1 MLATKFIIQIS
12 ALLMLDSIPTPT
24 IMLSYTGIALGMTG
38 LVAKP
43 AASIL
48 EVAGKTAQS
57 IRNRSKLPHMGSQR
71 YRVRLPRSLSRE
83 SPLKPYSW
91 EEAVGTSV
99 LRHPEKSTK
108 LGDETLVSCKAL
120 KQGGKFVI
128 ITDALILLVSCSSLI
143 HLGKPDFQGVPA
155 NPDWVIEVEIGTD
168 SIIHVTNDEDVV
180 HIVGT
185 NVDSFFRNCK
195 HQQKHVHWSG
205 GKPFKSSDTLPL
217 FQTDLECA
225 GKEEANDLLQLVQ
238 STMEKVKDQDRG
250 RTWILHQSNLR

>member
-1 MLATKFIIQIS
+1 M
-12 ALLMLDSIPTPT
+12 
-24 IMLSYTGIALGMTG
+24 MLSYAGIALGMTG

-57 IRNRSKLPHMGSQR
+57 IRNRSKLPHTGSQR
-71 YRVRLPRSLSRE
+71 YRVRLPRPLSRE
-83 SPLKPYSW
+83 TPLKPYSW

-99 LRHPEKSTK
+99 LRHPEKITQCR
-108 LGDETLVSCKAL
+108 DESLVSCKAL

-128 ITDALILLVSCSSLI
+128 ITDTLILVVSCSSLV

-155 NPDWVIEVEIGTD
+155 NPDWVVEAEIGTN

-180 HIVGT
+180 HIVGSNT
-185 NVDSFFRNCK
+185 DSFFRICK
-195 HQQKHVHWSG
+195 HQQKQVHWSG
-205 GKPFKSSDTLPL
+205 GKPLNYSDTLPL

-225 GKEEANDLLQLVQ
+225 GKEEANDLLQIVQ
-238 STMEKVKDQDRG
+238 STMEKLKDKEGG
-250 RTWILHQSNLR
+250 RTWILHQRNLR